1 MILSMTG
8 YGEAQLAVDGVSY
21 ALEIRSV
28 NNRYLKTIIKL
39 PEHLQFLEPEVEKV
53 LRQRMHRGTVTYV
66 LRLRNSSA
74 AGAYEINRA
83 ALEHY
88 LSQMRDVQLPPGMTG
103 NVDLAAVLLLPG
115 VCQAPEQDE
124 ESRSAAWKTIERL
137 TETALE
143 RLMDMRRAEGEALRD
158 DLLAHCRRIRQVVA
172 GITMRAPQVV
182 ADYQQKLRDR
192 VGQLI
197 RDAKLEIDKDT
208 LLREVAVYADRCD
221 ISEELARLSS
231 HLDQFEKL
239 CSGPELAGRKL
250 DFLAQELL
258 REANTVGSKS
268 NDAAITRDVVEIKGS
283 IDRLKEQVQ
292 NVE

>member
-8 YGEAQLAVDGVSY
+8 YGEAQQAVDGVNY

-74 AGAYEINRA
+74 AAAYEINRA

-88 LSQMRDVQLPPGMTG
+88 VGQMRQVQLPAGMTG
-103 NVDLAAVLLLPG
+103 NLDLAAVLLLPG
-115 VCQAPEQDE
+115 VCQPPEQDDE
-124 ESRSAAWKTIERL
+124 ARAAAWSTIERL
-137 TETALE
+137 TATALE
-143 RLMDMRRAEGEALRD
+143 RLVEMRRAEGEALRD
-158 DLLAHCRRIRQVVA
+158 DLLAHCRRIRQVVQDIA
-172 GITMRAPQVV
+172 QRAPQVV

-197 RDAKLEIDKDT
+197 RDAKLEVDKDT

-221 ISEELARLSS
+221 ISEELARLNS
-231 HLDQFEKL
+231 HLEQFEKL
-239 CSGPELAGRKL
+239 CSSPELAGRKL